1 MIGLRIRQTHTE
13 RFPLQ
18 GTDMQKVKQDLS
30 LVIWTPHL
38 VLHGGDSCLFV
49 CLCVFVWTCVW
60 QCVPMEIRGHF
71 AGIILLL
78 FIVRS
83 GDETWVLW
91 LGGKRLY
98 LGAISPA
105 HTHEVLLFPASLETV
120 NRCLA
125 LCAVTRCTTDDV
137 GHFPIF
143 FLVSIFWE

>member
-78 FIVRS
+78 FIVSS
-83 GDETWVLW
+83 GDETRVLW

-105 HTHEVLLFPASLETV
+105 HTHEVLLFPASLETM
-120 NRCLA
+120 NGCLA
-125 LCAVTRCTTDDV
+125 LCTVARCTTDDV
-137 GHFPIF
+137 GNFPIF